1 MNQQQFNQLFCKY
14 SHVLQYQKVSYH
26 GTVTN
31 AFRQLQSYN
40 PTFIVDRTP
49 NYENIKILGICDYS
63 EHHHIHQLDQDYNL
77 YIGDLPEYFDCQLA
91 ALPFSDNDPIQVFT
105 PKILIVI
112 KEGTA
117 FICHRST
124 KEEFMV
130 GKELILKVAHTLM
143 QNLHSKLPLIDES
156 LKIQSNMTKSNYD
169 KMFQQAKNHLNNGDI
184 FQVVLSQKFI
194 ANSTIPGIDVF
205 ERACQVNPSPY
216 QIYIEKGSCSII
228 CTSPERL
235 VKVEN
240 NKIEIV
246 PIAGTRA
253 RKYDGKDALR
263 ANDLLNDPKELSEHL
278 MLVDLG
284 RNDVGK
290 VSTPGS
296 IVVDNYCQI
305 KYYQQV
311 MHLISNIS
319 GQLLSSKTK
328 IDALESTFPAGTV
341 SGAPKKMAKEII
353 RHLEPES
360 RGLYGG
366 AIAIFTKDKLDACI
380 AIRTITKVGSKYTVQ
395 AGSGIVIE
403 ANSNNEYLETINK
416 GRALIETLA
425 SFYSKGA
432 IYDFDYR

>member
-1 MNQQQFNQLFCKY
+1 MNQQQFNQLFSKY
-14 SHVLQYQKVSYH
+14 SHVIQYQKFSYH

-40 PTFIVDRTP
+40 PTFIVDNTP
-49 NYENIKILGICDYS
+49 DYKNIKLLGICDYS
-63 EHHHIHQLDQDYNL
+63 EHQHIHQLQQNYNL
-77 YIGDLPEYFDCQLA
+77 YIGDLPSYFDCQLTT
-91 ALPFSDNDPIQVFT
+91 LPFSDEDLIQVYT
-105 PKILIVI
+105 PKILLVF
-112 KEGTA
+112 KENTA
-117 FICHRST
+117 FICHIST
-124 KEEFMV
+124 EEEFLI
-130 GKELILKVAHTLM
+130 GQEIILKVATTLIQDSHFKM
-143 QNLHSKLPLIDES
+143 PIIDDV
-156 LKIQSNMTKSNYD
+156 LKIRSNMTKGKYD
-169 KMFQQAKNHLNNGDI
+169 KMFLQAKRHLTDGDI
-184 FQVVLSQKFI
+184 FQVVLSQKFT
-194 ANSTIPGIDVF
+194 ANSNILGIDVF
-205 ERACQVNPSPY
+205 ERVCQVNPSPY
-216 QIYIEKGSCSII
+216 QIYIEKGNNSII

-240 NKIEIV
+240 NVVEIV

-253 RKYDGKDALR
+253 RKYDGKDNLR
-263 ANDLLNDPKELSEHL
+263 AHDLLNDPKELSEHL

-319 GQLLSSKTK
+319 GQLLPGKTK
-328 IDALESTFPAGTV
+328 LDALESTFPAGTV
-341 SGAPKKMAKEII
+341 SGAPKKMAKKII

-366 AIAIFTKDKLDACI
+366 AIVIFTKDKLDACI
-380 AIRTITKVGSKYTVQ
+380 AIRTIIKTDNRFSVQ
-395 AGSGIVIE
+395 VGSGIVIE
-403 ANSNNEYLETINK
+403 ANCNSEYLETLNK